1 MYAYRLRVFTQ
12 VITKGY
18 KGLQWTI
25 RGAKVYVCIVKAYI
39 RSNLCYFRSNLCYF
53 SVTRTHLE
61 ESVVLYV
68 SYDTRSNQMSP
79 KDVLLNPFN
88 ILPLN
93 LLLSY

>member
-1 MYAYRLRVFTQ
+1 MFTQ

-25 RGAKVYVCIVKAYI
+25 RGTKVYVCIVKAYI
-39 RSNLCYFRSNLCYF
+39 RSNLCYF